1 MTLIYI
7 FFGIIIVGIMIWVIW
22 RISSQRQS
30 LPCPSWLHILVEMD
44 NPFTEINHAEVI
56 IQQLNL
62 KPGMKVLDAGCGP
75 GRLTIPLAKM
85 VGEQGEVTAMD
96 IQEGMLDRV
105 RAKAQA
111 ANLQNIHFLNAGL
124 GENNL
129 PSCQYDRVLLVTVLG
144 EIPDQTS
151 AMKEIY
157 NAIKPGGVLSITEI
171 IFDPHF
177 QSCSK
182 VEQLAL
188 AAGFQRKDFFGQKL
202 AYNFHFTKPT

>member
-1 MTLIYI
+1 
-7 FFGIIIVGIMIWVIW
+7 
-22 RISSQRQS
+22 
-30 LPCPSWLHILVEMD
+30 MD